1 MGLSMHN
8 GRMKPNKAWM
18 EALRLRW
25 PVVQAPMAGSQ
36 GAGLAVAVSQ
46 AGGLGSLPAATLS
59 LEALDAALQTLQAS
73 GLPYNVNV
81 FAHAEPVHDA
91 AQEVAWLN
99 ALQPLAQQWGVS
111 LPTGPALAARQP
123 FSQAVLDVLARY
135 RPPVVSFHFGL
146 PKAEWVQ
153 AIQSWGSQVWS
164 SATTVDE
171 GLWLQAQGC
180 DVVVA
185 QGLEAGGH
193 RGHFLR
199 ADLQDQMGLMSLLP
213 QLVAALNVPVLAAG
227 GVVNVAG
234 VQAAKRLGAA
244 GVQVGTAYLYCPEAT
259 VHPLHKAALQ
269 SARAGYTQLTN
280 LFTGRPARG
289 IVNGLMQA
297 LGGRGAEAL
306 SGLAPAFPLATHA
319 LVPLRAAAEAQGR
332 DDFTP
337 LWAGQSAP
345 LCQPLSAAELTQQLG
360 QAWQELK

>member
-1 MGLSMHN
+1 MHN
-8 GRMKPNKAWM
+8 RHMTSNNHWM
-18 EALRLRW
+18 EALGLRW

-59 LEALDAALQTLQAS
+59 REALDAALQTLQAS
-73 GLPYNVNV
+73 GLPYNVNA
-81 FAHAEPVHDA
+81 FAHGEPAYDA
-91 AQEVAWLN
+91 AREAAWLA
-99 ALQPLAQQWGVS
+99 ALQPLAQQWGVA
-111 LPTGPALAARQP
+111 LPTGPAQAARQP

-135 RPPVVSFHFGL
+135 KPPVVSFHFGL
-146 PKAEWVQ
+146 PKPEWVQ
-153 AIQSWGSQVWS
+153 AIKAWGGQVWS

-171 GLWLQAQGC
+171 GLWLQAHGC

-213 QLVAALNVPVLAAG
+213 QLVAALQVPVLAAG
-227 GVVNVAG
+227 GVVNAAG

-259 VHPLHKAALQ
+259 VHPLHKVALQ
-269 SARAGYTQLTN
+269 SARAGHTQLTN

-297 LGGRGAEAL
+297 LDGQGTEAL
-306 SGLAPAFPLATHA
+306 LGMAPAFPLATHA
-319 LVPLRAAAEAQGR
+319 LVPLRVAAEAQGR

-337 LWAGQSAP
+337 LWAGQSAT
-345 LCQPLSAAELTQQLG
+345 LCQPQSAAELTLQLG